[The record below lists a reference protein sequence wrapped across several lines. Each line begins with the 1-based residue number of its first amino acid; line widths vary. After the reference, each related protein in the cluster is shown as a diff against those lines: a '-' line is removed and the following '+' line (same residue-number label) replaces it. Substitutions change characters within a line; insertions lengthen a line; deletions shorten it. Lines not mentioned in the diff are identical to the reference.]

1 MILGTTWVLLLTS
14 LLAALEVQGRFNV
27 FISQDEVRKLLGLS
41 SELFYVRDG
50 VVNTYAM
57 NFIVPVPANITA
69 LHFSW
74 QSLARSPLPY
84 VWVVEYNNRDA
95 MLEPLFN
102 ITARGVIPTQVQTF
116 SVALPCT
123 GVRSAEV
130 RVVLQL
136 NVTSYSRIQNDT
148 SLYFRRNKICLRDY
162 PDTEPPP
169 RNDSIRLDP
178 GSLTSTNATFY
189 VAVSCACVM
198 ILLVVTVTSLS
209 YVRNNKG
216 RAQDSLHTSYT
227 SGAYAGNPNVFI
239 RLNSGLSGSY
249 ATIAS
254 CHKPPLTPTPSPYAT
269 SYVTTD
275 GSTHHVYCK
284 PASTRASSRVSYYAS
299 SPLIQV
305 PQLDPADRVRRLNV
319 LRKTITTKKLLQEGT
334 FGRVYLGSF
343 QPEADLHP
351 QDVVVKTVSEEASML
366 QVSMLL
372 SEGTLM
378 YSLIHKNILP
388 VLAANTDPCLP
399 PLLVYP
405 YISNGNLKRF
415 LTQCRTRGGDH
426 YTLVTQ
432 DLVEMATQIAT
443 AAVYLHS
450 QRIWHRDL
458 ATRNCVVDE
467 KLRVKVTDS
476 ALSRDLY
483 PSDYHCLGDNENRP
497 VKWLAYE
504 SLVHRTFSAPSDV
517 WSFGVLL
524 WELITLAQQPYS
536 EVDPFE
542 MAAYLRD
549 GYRLAQPL
557 NCPDQLFE
565 VMTCCWIADPEDRP
579 SFSQLLDCLY
589 DFSNAL
595 GRYI

>member
-1 MILGTTWVLLLTS
+1 MFGVDS
-14 LLAALEVQGRFNV
+14 RFNV

-57 NFIVPVPANITA
+57 NFVVPVPANITA

-74 QSLARSPLPY
+74 QSLGRNPLPY
-84 VWVVEYNNRDA
+84 VWLVEYNNRDA

-102 ITARGVIPTQVQTF
+102 ITPRGVIPTQVQTF
-116 SVALPCT
+116 SVSLPCT
-123 GVRSAEV
+123 GIRSAEV
-130 RVVLQL
+130 KIILQL

-148 SLYFRRNKICLRDY
+148 SLLFRRNKICLREY
-162 PDTEPPP
+162 YDTEPSP

-178 GSLTSTNATFY
+178 DTLTSTNATFY
-189 VAVSCACVM
+189 VAVTCACV
-198 ILLVVTVTSLS
+198 ISVCVIAVSFLS
-209 YVRNNKG
+209 YVRNTKS
-216 RAQDSLHTSYT
+216 RTQDSLHTSYT

-269 SYVTTD
+269 SYVATD

-284 PASTRASSRVSYYAS
+284 PASTRGSSRVSYYAS

-305 PQLDPADRVRRLNV
+305 PQLEPADRVRKLNV
-319 LRKTITTKKLLQEGT
+319 PRRNILTKKLLQEGT
-334 FGRVYLGSF
+334 FGRVYRGNYLREGEIHS
-343 QPEADLHP
+343 
-351 QDVVVKTVSEEASML
+351 QDVIVKTVSDEASML
-366 QVSMLL
+366 QVSMFL

-378 YSLIHKNILP
+378 YGLIHKHILP

-405 YISNGNLKRF
+405 SAAHGNLKRF
-415 LTQCRTRGGDH
+415 LSSCRTRGGEH
-426 YTLVTQ
+426 YTIITQ
-432 DLVEMATQIAT
+432 DLVEMATQVAT
-443 AAVYLHS
+443 AAVYLHT

-467 KLRVKVTDS
+467 KLQVKVTDS

-483 PSDYHCLGDNENRP
+483 PADYHCLGDNENRP

-504 SLVHRTFSAPSDV
+504 ALVHRSFSAASDV
-517 WSFGVLL
+517 WAFGVVL
-524 WELITLAQQPYS
+524 WELITLVQDPYS

-542 MAAYLRD
+542 MADYLRD
-549 GYRLAQPL
+549 GYRLSQPL

-565 VMTCCWIADPEDRP
+565 IMTCCWILEPENRP